1 MEGVSWGRAERARAR
16 WAFVGGLNEES
27 RTYNLSLFMRRVD
40 ALTTWNPSDEDT
52 KDSRR
57 VEYVRADM
65 RTR

>member
-1 MEGVSWGRAERARAR
+1 MSWVREESARAR
-16 WAFVGGLNEES
+16 CAFVGGLNEES
-27 RTYNLSLFMRRVD
+27 RTYNLSLFIGRVD
-40 ALTTWNPSDEDT
+40 VLRTWNPSDEDP